1 MATDMIRQRCK
12 FPRGAAS
19 AAMVVL
25 LAWIALTWVIA
36 CGREGPAT
44 TPTRPAATA
53 VSFVTSDGIALRGFI
68 FGDSDLGV
76 VLAHMYPADQTSW
89 FDFAGELAT
98 QGYQALTFDFRGY
111 GESQGSKDI
120 AHIDRDVLAAVQAI
134 GRAGAKRIVLAGAS
148 MGGTASLMAAAQLTS
163 PGAAPESSPAVCGV
177 VTLSAPVEFRG
188 LSARQAVSTLSLPL
202 LLIAAD
208 GDVGAQN
215 ARELA
220 KLSSNRGDLLIVP
233 GDEHGTNLLLG
244 PSRDQVRQAIMDFL
258 ETCLRKD

>member
-1 MATDMIRQRCK
+1 MLRQRYEL
-12 FPRGAAS
+12 PRGIVRG
-19 AAMVVL
+19 AMLVIFV
-25 LAWIALTWVIA
+25 WMALVWLSA
-36 CGREGPAT
+36 CGQENP
-44 TPTRPAATA
+44 PTAPNHPAAKG
-53 VSFVTSDGIALRGFI
+53 VSFATADGIELRGFI
-68 FGDSDLGV
+68 FGNSELGV

-89 FDFAGELAT
+89 FDFAAELAT
-98 QGYQALTFDFRGY
+98 QSYQALTFDFRGY

-120 AHIDRDVLAAVQAI
+120 AHIDRDVVAAVHAI
-134 GRAGAKRIVLAGAS
+134 GRAGAKRIVLVGAS

-163 PGAAPESSPAVCGV
+163 PSAAPESGPELRGV

-188 LSARQAVSTLSLPL
+188 LSARQAVSALSLPML
-202 LLIAAD
+202 FVAAD

-220 KLSSNRGDLLIVP
+220 KLTSNRGDLLIVP